1 MLKVGDVGTH
11 EIDRISE
18 LLGLVA
24 LHDRSA
30 FLLLHRDSSRKV
42 LRVLMQILRD
52 RNDAEDVLQ
61 DVYLRVWLHA
71 ARFDATKGTGMS
83 WLVAVSRNL
92 AIDRLRARR
101 QVFSLQEALNKDN
114 TIAFSRAN
122 FDYSAE
128 TRLIAK
134 AEARRI
140 VDRLRMLETEKATI
154 IMGKYL
160 TGLSHAELALQ
171 HNVPMSTMRTRVR
184 RGLLQLKVS
193 LSA

>member
-30 FLLLHRDSSRKV
+30 FQHLHRDSSRQI
-42 LRVLMQILRD
+42 LRVVMRILRD
-52 RNDAEDVLQ
+52 RNDAEDLLQ
-61 DVYLRVWLHA
+61 DVYLRVWLNA

-101 QVFSLQEALNKDN
+101 QVSSLQEVLNKDN
-114 TIAFSRAN
+114 AIAFSLAY

-154 IMGKYL
+154 IIGKYL
-160 TGLSHAELALQ
+160 VGLSHAELAL
-171 HNVPMSTMRTRVR
+171 HHKVPMSTMRTRVR
-184 RGLLQLKVS
+184 RGLMQLKVS